1 MATPNFMLAAQA
13 QNTSDMLHRVIG
25 NTFIIEY
32 GIIKAIPA
40 EGIVTVEMSV
50 ARKASEIVITDC
62 ILASFASSSFS
73 VNIKPNINDKV
84 IVLFPRKFNNDMFQ
98 ADKDETIIRPV
109 SSGYNIM
116 SGIAI
121 LLNQFQPSTH
131 KNFMQI
137 ENGKLTMELGYN
149 EDEDKNMFE
158 VTTDENGKIV
168 IRNDVVTTTL
178 DSDGGVTL
186 ANDKADITVDKDGKY
201 VIRNDV
207 VTVTLESD
215 GGITLDNGKADIT
228 VDKNGNVG
236 INAKSGKISIKN
248 NSASLYSILN
258 GMLTTLNSTL
268 ATAGSPASHTV
279 VPNQFTQQSTQ
290 LGQLMQ

>member
-62 ILASFASSSFS
+62 VLASFASSSFS
-73 VNIKPNINDKV
+73 VDIKPNINDKV

-116 SGIAI
+116 SGIAV

-137 ENGKLTMELGYN
+137 ENGKFTMKLGYN
-149 EDEDKNMFE
+149 EDEDKNMAE

-168 IRNDVVTTTL
+168 IRNDVVT
-178 DSDGGVTL
+178 
-186 ANDKADITVDKDGKY
+186 
-201 VIRNDV
+201 
-207 VTVTLESD
+207 VTLESD
-215 GGITLDNGKADIT
+215 GGVTLDNGKADIT